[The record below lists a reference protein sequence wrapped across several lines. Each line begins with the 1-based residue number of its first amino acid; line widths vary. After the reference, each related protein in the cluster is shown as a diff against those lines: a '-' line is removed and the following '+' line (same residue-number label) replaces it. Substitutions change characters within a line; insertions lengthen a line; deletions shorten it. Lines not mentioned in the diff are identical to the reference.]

1 MATSALNLN
10 NLSVDASGRV
20 SFSGLSSGIDFKTAV
35 DNIIAAK
42 SIPVDKLDN
51 RLTENDEKITAL
63 KSLRTLMTTLQGSL
77 SGLRGAITFQS
88 AGDTFNTKKAFASTS
103 RTDGVAP
110 TAAASLIGVSVD
122 NAAAVTDH
130 SVEIRQIA
138 TAHKF
143 GSDTEESQTTALGYS
158 GSFYISGV
166 DNSALITISAT
177 DTLLDIRDRINGANT
192 GASATGVSANVVQL
206 STTSFTLV
214 MSADKTGKTI
224 ALSESGGTVLRD
236 IGILNSDKTF
246 TNEYQQAQ
254 NARLTVDGLTDK
266 DRYESDLVS
275 STATLTSL
283 ASSITF
289 PASFQITVGTDTVTV
304 SGIASTYTLSDLATA
319 INTEIQANGVTTRS
333 SNTQATLVTYNDG
346 VRLVM
351 TNTSGEAISLT
362 DTSSLLGA
370 LGVDNDL
377 VVERDSNTIDDL
389 LQGITLTLFGTEEG
403 TRIRLEIDHDLSKVK
418 TAVQDFVSAYN
429 DLKKFLN
436 QNNDFDPETGQ
447 KNENATAIF
456 RSSTVREVTQRISR
470 TLGIGLSGESSSL
483 AYTVLGQIGIN
494 FVDNNSL
501 DDSDLNDT
509 LEIDEPTLDETL
521 LNNFDDVQKLFA
533 FNFSSSD
540 SRISLVGFNSSTQ
553 YQEGGY
559 TLNLTYGASDA
570 LAGSDIDGVA
580 FSTTIFNSLITVDS
594 GGAKGMNLSYSG
606 ANREPS
612 SATLTFT
619 TGLASQLYFTVD
631 DMLETTTGLID
642 SEIDGIK
649 NDNEFIKDRVETLNF
664 RLGLERQT
672 LTDNFIRLEIAL
684 QRFETIRS
692 NLDQTSRQ
700 CSPASKAKVRIN

>member
-1 MATSALNLN
+1 MAINLN
-10 NLSVDASGRV
+10 NLAVDANGRV

-51 RLTENDEKITAL
+51 RLTENDEKVTAL
-63 KSLRTLMTTLQGSL
+63 KSLRTLLTTLQGSL
-77 SGLRGAITFQS
+77 SSLRGAITFQGS
-88 AGDTFNTKKAFASTS
+88 GDTFKAKEAFASTS

-110 TAAASLIGVSVD
+110 TAAASLIGVSVG
-122 NAAAVTDH
+122 NTAAATDH

-143 GSDTEESQTTALGYS
+143 GSDVQASQVTALGFS

-166 DNSALITISAT
+166 DNSALITISET
-177 DTLLDIRDRINGANT
+177 DTLLDVRDRINGANT

-206 STTSFTLV
+206 STDSFTLV
-214 MSADKTGKTI
+214 VSADKTGKTI
-224 ALSESGGTVLRD
+224 DLSESGGTVLRD

-246 TNEYQQAQ
+246 TNEYQKAQ

-275 STATLTSL
+275 STATLSTL
-283 ASSITF
+283 ASGVTF

-304 SGIASTYTLSDLATA
+304 SGIASTDTLSDMATK
-319 INTEIQANGVTTRS
+319 INAEIQANGVTVRS
-333 SNTQATLVTYNDG
+333 SNTQATVETYNDG

-362 DTSSLLGA
+362 DTGGLLGA

-403 TRIRLEIDHDLSKVK
+403 TTIRLSIDQDLSKVK
-418 TAVQDFVSAYN
+418 TSIQDFVSAYN

-456 RSSTVREVTQRISR
+456 RSSTIREVTQRISR
-470 TLGIGLSGESSSL
+470 SLGIGLSGESSSL

-533 FNFSSSD
+533 FNFSPSD